1 MCEQIKANPTL
12 CSHWLIPSSS
22 FSWLQTEV
30 SAPWGHDGLVYRTRT
45 GAGCAC
51 GPLACAA
58 PPCVS
63 SHAPSWSKWIP
74 CSGNGALI
82 AKAAADVEMRTAG
95 RTFCADTGGFWPP
108 RCNQSEQRSSV
119 FSSSRKYQ
127 CCIPADKS
135 SGSVSSDEST
145 DVYLDPSAPLRLM
158 MSILSLFTLRFGSRI
173 LESLVNQL
181 KRRQLWLQG
190 LVWTVGSRQPPI
202 VSPSNLV
209 LVLFWL
215 PNLNP
220 QMWNYK

>member
-1 MCEQIKANPTL
+1 MRIRGRRRGECVNRLK
-12 CSHWLIPSSS
+12 LIQRSALIGSSPVAHP
-22 FSWLQTEV
+22 QV
-30 SAPWGHDGLVYRTRT
+30 SAPWGHDGLVYRTRA

-108 RCNQSEQRSSV
+108 RYNQSEQRSSV

-158 MSILSLFTLRFGSRI
+158 MSILSLFSLWGLDLGS
-173 LESLVNQL
+173 
-181 KRRQLWLQG
+181 
-190 LVWTVGSRQPPI
+190 
-202 VSPSNLV
+202 
-209 LVLFWL
+209 
-215 PNLNP
+215 
-220 QMWNYK
+220 